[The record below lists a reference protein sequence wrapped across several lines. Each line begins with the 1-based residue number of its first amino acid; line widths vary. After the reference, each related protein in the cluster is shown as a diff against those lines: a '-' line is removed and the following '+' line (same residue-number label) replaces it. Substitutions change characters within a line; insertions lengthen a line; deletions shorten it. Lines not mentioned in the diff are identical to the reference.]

1 MIKENLI
8 GNRYGKL
15 IAKERLIKEIGKAK
29 TKTAYY
35 RCICDCGEE
44 KVVRNDKLKNGQTR
58 SCGCERNLN
67 LVNKTFGKLKVLK
80 KLKIKNRTMYL
91 CLCKCGNKIAVRND
105 SLMSGKT
112 QSCGCLV
119 YENSIRR
126 THNKSNTR
134 LYRIYRHMID
144 RCYNSNNNR
153 WKRYGGRGITI
164 CDEWR
169 NDFETFYEWAVN
181 NGYSKELSI
190 DRIDNNGNYEP
201 LNCRWATA
209 KQQANNRGY

>member
-201 LNCRWATA
+201 SNCRWATA

>member
-190 DRIDNNGNYEP
+190 DRIDNNGNYESS
-201 LNCRWATA
+201 NCRWATA

>member
-80 KLKIKNRTMYL
+80 KLKNKNRTMYL

-201 LNCRWATA
+201 SNCRWATA